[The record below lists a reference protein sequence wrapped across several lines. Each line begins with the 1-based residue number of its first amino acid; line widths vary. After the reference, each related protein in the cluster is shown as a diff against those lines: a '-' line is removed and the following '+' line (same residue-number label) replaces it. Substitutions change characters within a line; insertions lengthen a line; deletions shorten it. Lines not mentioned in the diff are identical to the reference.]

1 MAIITRKINR
11 VLFEEKPYEA
21 WNAFVNLI
29 AKEKYEDLDEIQQV
43 AHLCFWYDSEVQ
55 NGGHMQFFEN
65 RGIRLL
71 NETLAALR
79 SLGGECQRGI
89 LEQAG
94 GLVLARPGKSE
105 INTVEDYVA
114 VARSGEFAAFDT
126 AYYACKPTI
135 ETLLGDYFD
144 RHRDDFIQITDDV

>member
-1 MAIITRKINR
+1 MAIITRKISR
-11 VLFEEKPYEA
+11 TLFEQKPYEA

-29 AKEKYEDLDEIQQV
+29 AKEKYEDLVAIQQI

-65 RGIRLL
+65 RGTLLL
-71 NETLAALR
+71 NETLSALR

-89 LEQAG
+89 LDQAR
-94 GLVLARPGKSE
+94 GLVLTSPGNSE
-105 INTVEDYVA
+105 INTVEDYVV
-114 VARSGEFAAFDT
+114 VARSGEFAALDT
-126 AYYACKPTI
+126 AYHACKPTI